1 MKPVEITKDVYSLRV
16 NHFNRRL
23 FDSLIPL
30 PQGTSYNAY
39 LVKGSEKTA
48 LLDTADPEK
57 AGVLLDYLR
66 DVKKIDYVVAHHAE
80 QDHSGSI
87 PLVLERYPE
96 AKVVTN
102 PKCKELLT
110 THLHIPA
117 EKFIEVK
124 DGELLALGGKTLQ
137 FVYMPW
143 VHWPETMGTY
153 LREDKAL
160 FSCDFFGS
168 HLAGNELFS
177 EPVLVYEPM
186 KRYFAEIM
194 MPFRSNIKAH
204 LEKLAKYDIAFIA
217 PSHGPVHTD
226 PAYIMGIYKEW
237 AVSEPRNR
245 ALVAY
250 ISMHGSTYMLV
261 NRLVSRLQEAG
272 VCVEKLNL
280 DQFDEGRVAMA
291 LVDAATVV
299 IGTPTVL
306 AGPHPKAVYAAYLAN
321 LLRPKTKFVSVIGS
335 FGWGGRAVETLA
347 GLLPNLKAEVLKPV
361 IVKGMPTEADLK
373 LIDVLAAEI
382 TARHAGLSKCGCAPA
397 AGAASL

>member
-1 MKPVEITKDVYSLRV
+1 MKPSKITEGVYSLRV

-57 AGVLLDYLR
+57 AEVLFDFLKDEKVDY
-66 DVKKIDYVVAHHAE
+66 IVAHHAE

-87 PLVLERYPE
+87 PRVLEKYPQ

-102 PKCKELLT
+102 PKCREFLM
-110 THLHIPA
+110 THLHLPA
-117 EKFIEVK
+117 DKFIEVK
-124 DGELLALGGKTLQ
+124 DGETLSLGGKTLE
-137 FVYMPW
+137 FVYLPW

-153 LREDKAL
+153 LREDKVL

-168 HLAGNELFS
+168 HLATGELFA
-177 EPVLVYEPM
+177 EEHLVYEPM

-194 MPFRSNIKAH
+194 MPFRSNIKSN
-204 LEKLAKYDIAFIA
+204 LEKLAKYRLEFIA
-217 PSHGPVHTD
+217 PSHGPVHSD
-226 PAYIMGIYKEW
+226 PKFALDVYRDW
-237 AVSEPRNR
+237 AVSDAKNK

-250 ISMHGSTYMLV
+250 ISMHGSTYALV
-261 NRLVSRLQEAG
+261 NRLVSRLQERG
-272 VCVEKLNL
+272 VCVEKINL

-291 LVDAATVV
+291 LVDSATVV

-306 AGPHPKAVYAAYLAN
+306 TGPHPKVVYAAHLAN
-321 LLRPKTKFVSVIGS
+321 LLRPKTKYVSIIGS
-335 FGWGGRAVETLA
+335 FGWAGRAVETLS
-347 GLLPNLKAEVLKPV
+347 GLIPNLKVEVLKPTL
-361 IVKGMPTEADLK
+361 VKGLPTEADLK
-373 LIDVLAAEI
+373 QMDELADLIAEKHKGLAACC
-382 TARHAGLSKCGCAPA
+382 ADGCLA
-397 AGAASL
+397 

>member
-1 MKPVEITKDVYSLRV
+1 MKPEKITEGVYTLRV

-48 LLDTADPEK
+48 LLDSADPEK
-57 AGVLLDYLR
+57 AEVLFDFLKEE
-66 DVKKIDYVVAHHAE
+66 KKIDYIISHHAE

-87 PLVLERYPE
+87 PLVLERYPG
-96 AKVVTN
+96 AMVVTN
-102 PKCKELLT
+102 AKCKEFLM

-124 DGELLALGGKTLQ
+124 DGETLSLGGKTLE
-137 FVYMPW
+137 FVFMPW

-153 LREDKAL
+153 LREDKCL

-168 HLAGNELFS
+168 HMATSELFS
-177 EPVLVYEPM
+177 DEREVYEPM
-186 KRYFAEIM
+186 KRYYAEIM
-194 MPFRSNIKAH
+194 MPFRSNIKTH
-204 LEKLAKYDIAFIA
+204 LEKLAKYDLSFIA
-217 PSHGPVHTD
+217 PSHGPVHANTKFITD
-226 PAYIMGIYKEW
+226 IYTDW
-237 AVSEPRNR
+237 AVCGPRNKV
-245 ALVAY
+245 LVAY

-272 VCVEKLNL
+272 VSVEKLNL

-291 LVDAATVV
+291 LVDSATLV

-306 AGPHPKAVYAAYLAN
+306 TGPHPKVAYAAYLAN
-321 LLRPKTKFVSVIGS
+321 LLRPKLKYVSVIGS
-335 FGWGGRAVETLA
+335 FGWGGRALETVA
-347 GLLPNLKAEVLKPV
+347 GLIPNIKAEVLKPV
-361 IVKGMPTEADLK
+361 IIKGMPTEADLK
-373 LIDVLAAEI
+373 QIDELAALIVE
-382 TARHAGLSKCGCAPA
+382 RHSGLPACG
-397 AGAASL
+397 

>member
-1 MKPVEITKDVYSLRV
+1 MEPVKMTDGVYSLRV

-57 AGVLLDYLR
+57 AGVLFDYLKSVER
-66 DVKKIDYVVAHHAE
+66 IDYVVSHHAE

-102 PKCKELLT
+102 PRCREFLSS
-110 THLHIPA
+110 HLRLPA
-117 EKFIEVK
+117 EKFIDVK
-124 DGELLALGGKTLQ
+124 DGEVLSLGGKTLE
-137 FVYMPW
+137 FVYLPW

-153 LREDKAL
+153 LREDKIL
-160 FSCDFFGS
+160 FSCDFLGS
-168 HLAGNELFS
+168 HLAAGELYS
-177 EPVLVYEPM
+177 EEHVVYEPM

-194 MPFRSNIKAH
+194 MPFRSNIKSN
-204 LEKLAKYDIAFIA
+204 LDKLAKYEIGMIA
-217 PSHGPVHTD
+217 PSHGPVHRNPEFALD
-226 PAYIMGIYKEW
+226 AYRDW
-237 AVSEPRNR
+237 AVGAPRNR
-245 ALVAY
+245 ALVVY
-250 ISMHGSTYMLV
+250 ISMHGSTYLLV
-261 NRLVSRLQEAG
+261 NRLVGRLQELG

-306 AGPHPKAVYAAYLAN
+306 TGPHPKAVYAAYLAN
-321 LLRPKTKFVSVIGS
+321 LLRPKTRFVSVIGS
-335 FGWGGRAVETLA
+335 FGWAGRAVETLA
-347 GLLPNLKAEVLKPV
+347 GMIPNLKAEVLTPV
-361 IVKGMPTEADLK
+361 MAKGMPTEADFRQV
-373 LIDVLAAEI
+373 DELARTIAQK
-382 TARHAGLSKCGCAPA
+382 HAGLAECGCAPA
-397 AGAASL
+397 LPGAAK

>member
-1 MKPVEITKDVYSLRV
+1 MKPELITNDVYSLRV

-30 PQGTSYNAY
+30 PEGTSYNAY

-48 LLDTADPEK
+48 LFDTADPEK
-57 AGVLLDYLR
+57 AAALFDYLK
-66 DVKKIDYVVAHHAE
+66 DETKIDYVISHHAE

-87 PLVLERYPE
+87 PLVLEKYPA

-102 PKCKELLT
+102 PKCKEFLM

-117 EKFIEVK
+117 DKFIEVK
-124 DGELLALGGKTLQ
+124 DGETLSLGGHTLE
-137 FVYMPW
+137 FVYLPW

-153 LREDKAL
+153 LREEKVL

-168 HLAGNELFS
+168 HLATSALFS
-177 EPVLVYEPM
+177 EEHVVYEPM

-194 MPFRSNIKAH
+194 MPFRSNIKSH
-204 LEKLAKYDIAFIA
+204 LEKLAKYDIRFIA
-217 PSHGPVHTD
+217 PSHGPVHQN
-226 PAYIMGIYKEW
+226 PKFIMDIYRDW
-237 AVSEPRNR
+237 AVSEPLNK
-245 ALVAY
+245 AVVAY

-280 DQFDEGRVAMA
+280 DQFDEGRVAMS
-291 LVDAATVV
+291 LVDAATIV

-306 AGPHPKAVYAAYLAN
+306 AGAHPKAVYAAHLAN
-321 LLRPKTKFVSVIGS
+321 LLRPKAKYVSVIGS
-335 FGWGGRAVETLA
+335 YGWGGRAVETIA
-347 GLLPNLKAEVLKPV
+347 GLIPNIKAEVLKPV
-361 IVKGMPTEADLK
+361 LVKGLPTEADLQ
-373 LIDVLAAEI
+373 LVDELAATIAEKHK
-382 TARHAGLSKCGCAPA
+382 ALQSCSAVS
-397 AGAASL
+397 